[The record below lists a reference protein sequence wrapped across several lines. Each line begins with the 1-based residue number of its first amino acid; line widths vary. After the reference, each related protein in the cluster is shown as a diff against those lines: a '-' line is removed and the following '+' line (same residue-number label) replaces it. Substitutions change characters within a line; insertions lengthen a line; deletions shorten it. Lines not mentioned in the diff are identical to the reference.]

1 MTLRARCGMLLSFK
15 CGECAYQRSE
25 TFVSAAASKRQSP
38 VLRVHRARARTR
50 TGQAVCGPTSVSAA
64 SFGCRDK
71 SRQGR
76 RQRRRVIHPLA
87 QTAGGRSPAQISRR
101 PPASAAGAP
110 DLRSH
115 RPFLRPGPAR
125 PGRFGC
131 WRPLRLDTRDSRA
144 TSNHSRLE
152 SDQQSLESD
161 QQSATSDQRSLTR
174 ERSAISDQ
182 RPAVALTLERPA
194 ISDQQ
199 SLETRKR
206 PAIAA
211 HAATSGP
218 AATPGRRFAASR
230 VLGGA
235 PRRTVCRSTAHGH
248 GARSRCGHA
257 AALATLRRTV
267 TLRRCGGAGIVLPA
281 QRGSSARSRPPCPH
295 ACLGSVCGKTG
306 LGPRPRRRWRWHTE
320 AAAAAAAA
328 DRPQCSGASLIP
340 VRDRASR
347 PGRTVPPRP
356 CRATA
361 RLDCGSACGGPR
373 PTFRVVPAQAAHSP
387 AGPSSGPDSRADLR
401 GSARLASRRAT
412 T

>member
-1 MTLRARCGMLLSFK
+1 MLLSFK

-206 PAIAA
+206 SDFRPCSDTRAA
-211 HAATSGP
+211 LRGVP
-218 AATPGRRFAASR
+218 R
-230 VLGGA
+230 
-235 PRRTVCRSTAHGH
+235 PRRRAAPHSVPER
-248 GARSRCGHA
+248 GARSRCTVTLRSRCGAGHAAAHGHA
-257 AALATLRRTV
+257 AALRRRRHRAAGAARQLCTQPAPVPACVFGECLREN
-267 TLRRCGGAGIVLPA
+267 G
-281 QRGSSARSRPPCPH
+281 ARSEAPAAVAVAHGGGGGGGGGGSAAMQRRLVDPCPRQGFQ
-295 ACLGSVCGKTG
+295 ARSN
-306 LGPRPRRRWRWHTE
+306 
-320 AAAAAAAA
+320 
-328 DRPQCSGASLIP
+328 
-340 VRDRASR
+340 
-347 PGRTVPPRP
+347 
-356 CRATA
+356 RATA
-361 RLDCGSACGGPR
+361 PLPGHR
-373 PTFRVVPAQAAHSP
+373 PA
-387 AGPSSGPDSRADLR
+387 
-401 GSARLASRRAT
+401 
-412 T
+412 